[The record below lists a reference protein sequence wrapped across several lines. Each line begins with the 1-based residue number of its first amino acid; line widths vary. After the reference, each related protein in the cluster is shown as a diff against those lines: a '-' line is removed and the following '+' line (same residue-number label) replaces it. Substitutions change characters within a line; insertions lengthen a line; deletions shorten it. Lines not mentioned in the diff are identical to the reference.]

1 MFQPLL
7 LFKRQGIQDFNQNLA
22 VLFDLMHR
30 KDISLDLKIVKYL
43 NDVIDY
49 AKKYN
54 DQALIKNGQ
63 SWLGTI
69 LIAQDNINPFTL
81 EDTKLFRSKMR
92 MGVYYKTLNEIANYF
107 TQKEGEIEQTLQKA
121 RELTSQMIL
130 AGFQLN
136 VLLSNDIV
144 KTYTIDQLQNI
155 WLRLKVSEQI
165 RIFQYN
171 ILLLTGDHD
180 ALMILHDGM
189 KMLWED

>member
-69 LIAQDNINPFTL
+69 LMAQDNINPFTL

-92 MGVYYKTLNEIANYF
+92 M
-107 TQKEGEIEQTLQKA
+107 
-121 RELTSQMIL
+121 
-130 AGFQLN
+130 
-136 VLLSNDIV
+136 
-144 KTYTIDQLQNI
+144 
-155 WLRLKVSEQI
+155 KV
-165 RIFQYN
+165 
-171 ILLLTGDHD
+171 
-180 ALMILHDGM
+180 
-189 KMLWED
+189 